1 MKVQVFARS
10 ETYGRQVTT
19 RQIGHCR
26 EGPILTCME
35 RVQSEEV
42 VIASGKEAIVLMST
56 SGGSAN

>member
-1 MKVQVFARS
+1 
-10 ETYGRQVTT
+10 
-19 RQIGHCR
+19 
-26 EGPILTCME
+26 ME